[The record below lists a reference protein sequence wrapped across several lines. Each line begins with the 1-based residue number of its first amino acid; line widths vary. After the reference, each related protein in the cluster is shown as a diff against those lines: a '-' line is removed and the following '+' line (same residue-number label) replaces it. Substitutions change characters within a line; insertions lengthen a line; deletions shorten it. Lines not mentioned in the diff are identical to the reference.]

1 MSSVLN
7 CFYARFDFTDFSAER
22 AATLAEVN
30 RMEQREE
37 VLTEEEVS
45 RRFRLVSQRS
55 ACGPDEIPGAVL
67 KHCHDSLAP
76 VFTTLFQGSLE
87 SGYIP
92 SIWKSSNVVPVSVPK
107 KPSLSALND
116 YIPIALTSI
125 PFKCMERIALKRLL
139 AATQTFQDPL
149 QFAYTL
155 NRNTEDA
162 ILTVTHAVLKHLEKP
177 KASARMLFLD
187 FSSAFNTIQPHLLM
201 RKLMVMDTNSVIIRW
216 LCSFLTDRPQRV
228 VVRSSTTLEVSSEV
242 RTNTGAPQ
250 GCVLSP
256 ALFTLYTSDFRC
268 TARDTLQVKFSDD
281 TLLTGL
287 ITTSENSYR
296 CAVEKLV
303 SWCNDSHLLLN
314 VTKTKE
320 IVVDFRRDPPPP
332 RPLVINGEE
341 VEIVGE
347 YKYLDSIIDCKLDW
361 SPNALALLKK
371 GNQPLYFMKKLKSF
385 SVCPKLLELFYK
397 STVES
402 VVTLTASVTSAAWPQ
417 RTGQG

>member
-1 MSSVLN
+1 
-7 CFYARFDFTDFSAER
+7 
-22 AATLAEVN
+22 
-30 RMEQREE
+30 
-37 VLTEEEVS
+37 
-45 RRFRLVSQRS
+45 
-55 ACGPDEIPGAVL
+55 
-67 KHCHDSLAP
+67 
-76 VFTTLFQGSLE
+76 
-87 SGYIP
+87 
-92 SIWKSSNVVPVSVPK
+92 
-107 KPSLSALND
+107 
-116 YIPIALTSI
+116 
-125 PFKCMERIALKRLL
+125 MERIVLKRLL
-139 AATQTFQDPL
+139 VATQSFQDPL
-149 QFAYTL
+149 QFAYTP

-201 RKLMVMDTNSVIIRW
+201 RKLMVMDTNPVIIRW

-256 ALFTLYTSDFRC
+256 ALFTLYTSNCRC
-268 TARDTLQVKFSDD
+268 TAKDTLQVKFSDD
-281 TLLTGL
+281 TSLTGL

-303 SWCNDSHLLLN
+303 GWCNDNHLLLN
-314 VTKTKE
+314 VSKTKE
-320 IVVDFRRDPPPP
+320 IVVDFRRDPPTP

-347 YKYLDSIIDCKLDW
+347 YKYLGSVIDCKLDW

-371 GNQPLYFMKKLKSF
+371 GNQRLYFMKKLKSF
-385 SVCPKLLELFYK
+385 SVSPKLLELFYK

-402 VVTLTASVTSAAWPQ
+402 VVTFNSLCHFGGLKEQDKARLSKITKTASRLIGRPVPDLQAHFEAKAVKRLEAIHRDPTHPLCTELQAHTSARSGRLISFRAKTSRFHSSFLPASV
-417 RTGQG
+417 RLCNA